1 MCRCFILLPVKELP
15 ANPHI
20 RFFTFFAYNI
30 GKEVVGVTKMKY
42 RVALTD
48 FEQRL
53 LINALMQ
60 FRNNALATG
69 KPTEDINE
77 LILKVIDAPK
87 KKWWR

>member
-1 MCRCFILLPVKELP
+1 
-15 ANPHI
+15 
-20 RFFTFFAYNI
+20 
-30 GKEVVGVTKMKY
+30 MKK
-42 RVALTD
+42 RSLIITD
-48 FEQRL
+48 FEKGL

-60 FRNNALATG
+60 FRNDTLATG

>member
-1 MCRCFILLPVKELP
+1 MPVKERL

-20 RFFTFFAYNI
+20 RFFPIFFYNI
-30 GKEVVGVTKMKY
+30 GKEVVKVTQKKY
-42 RVALTD
+42 CVGLTD

-60 FRNNALATG
+60 FRNNTLATG

-87 KKWWR
+87 KRWWR